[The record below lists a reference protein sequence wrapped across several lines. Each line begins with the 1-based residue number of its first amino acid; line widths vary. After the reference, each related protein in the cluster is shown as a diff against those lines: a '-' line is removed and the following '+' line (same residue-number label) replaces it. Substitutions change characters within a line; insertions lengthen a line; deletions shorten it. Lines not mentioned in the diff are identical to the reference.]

1 LFGTWSCPCDGG
13 GGDRRAHANLEE
25 IRRWGRSGPSSAS
38 WISPARDVAAAN
50 RTQVPV
56 PGPGTG
62 RRETGVGRRGGG
74 RWEMGDGSGEVGD
87 GIWEMGD
94 GGGEV
99 GGGSGEMGAE
109 GIIPEAVGPAATSQS
124 DAPSG
129 SALSSP
135 RSARTCIARA
145 WVSAGAR
152 AGKRHGHSEG
162 PVSAKRSR
170 SAVGSDCP
178 LNRRRRCRSPTI

>member
-1 LFGTWSCPCDGG
+1 MGPIRAELRELDFPDARRYGGEQDSGSGSGAGNGETGDG
-13 GGDRRAHANLEE
+13 
-25 IRRWGRSGPSSAS
+25 S
-38 WISPARDVAAAN
+38 
-50 RTQVPV
+50 
-56 PGPGTG
+56 
-62 RRETGVGRRGGG
+62 RETG
-74 RWEMGDGSGEVGD
+74 RWEVGD
-87 GIWEMGD
+87 GMWEMGD

-99 GGGSGEMGAE
+99 GVE

-129 SALSSP
+129 SAVSSP